1 MRELTIVEI
10 NEVVGGIGL
19 GFGQEA
25 GSLLGQGIGAVVDWS
40 NGTTTATAP
49 GTALGA
55 GIGATVDAGVA
66 GLTSLAEWGVNLG
79 GHTADT
85 VTSSIGKGITNIGGA
100 IIGLINPLNLL
111 K

>member
-1 MRELTIVEI
+1 MRELTVVEL
-10 NEVVGGIGL
+10 NEVSGGIGL

-25 GSLLGQGIGAVVDWS
+25 GTLLGQGIGSVVDWAD
-40 NGTTTATAP
+40 GTTTATAP
-49 GTALGA
+49 DTALGA

-66 GLTSLAEWGVNLG
+66 GLTSIAEWGVNLG
-79 GHTADT
+79 GHAADT

-100 IIGLINPLNLL
+100 IVGLLNPFNPL